1 MGAETSETLRHL
13 RSHFCVV
20 GLGWGRGKE
29 FYFCFLAF
37 PWLDNSMQI
46 TFMIKDKN
54 LKSFITTG
62 NLRARG
68 NLSTQA

>member
-1 MGAETSETLRHL
+1 
-13 RSHFCVV
+13 
-20 GLGWGRGKE
+20 
-29 FYFCFLAF
+29 
-37 PWLDNSMQI
+37 MQI